1 MDKMFWMSVLIRFV
15 NDCPAL
21 PKPYWTLMGP
31 IEALQTSP
39 VAGGLL
45 DVSKCYKKLSNREIS
60 EI

>member
-39 VAGGLL
+39 VAAVTWIIG
-45 DVSKCYKKLSNREIS
+45 REQVL
-60 EI
+60 